1 MSQIVTDA
9 IVLHAFDYRETS
21 RILRLATREAGVRSV
36 IARGARRSKE
46 RFGAAVDLFA
56 EGSARISLQASGDL
70 HTLVSFDVSRS
81 REALAGDWTRFTA
94 ANALSEIMLRF
105 ARDDAHAE
113 LIDAY
118 AHALDSLASARAG
131 SGDAVG
137 LGGAWRLVAELGF
150 APVLDACASCEAP
163 LAPDAIVQ
171 FSHRAG
177 GALCARCAAPVTA
190 AKPLPPEARAAI
202 AAWLDGRDA
211 PAALDELTVR
221 AHLRLLRHFL
231 VEHLADERPLRAF
244 AVWER
249 NDWGAVERR

>member
-1 MSQIVTDA
+1 VSQVVTEA

-21 RILRLATREAGVRSV
+21 RILRLATRDAGVRSV

-46 RFGAAVDLFA
+46 RFGAAIDLFA
-56 EGSARISLQASGDL
+56 EGSARISLHASGDL

-81 REALAGDWTRFTA
+81 REALAGDWTRFSA

-105 ARDDAHAE
+105 ARDDVHAE
-113 LIDAY
+113 LFDAY
-118 AHALDSLASARAG
+118 AHALDSLAGARPR

-150 APVLDACASCEAP
+150 APALDSCASCGAPIAPEA
-163 LAPDAIVQ
+163 AVH

-177 GALCARCAAPVTA
+177 GALCARCAAQVPSV
-190 AKPLPPEARAAI
+190 KPLPPDARADI
-202 AAWLDGRDA
+202 SAWLEGREA
-211 PAALDELTVR
+211 PAELDELTVR
-221 AHLRLLRHFL
+221 AHLRLLRQFL
-231 VEHLADERPLRAF
+231 MEHLADDRPLRAF

-249 NDWGAVERR
+249 NDWGAVEHR